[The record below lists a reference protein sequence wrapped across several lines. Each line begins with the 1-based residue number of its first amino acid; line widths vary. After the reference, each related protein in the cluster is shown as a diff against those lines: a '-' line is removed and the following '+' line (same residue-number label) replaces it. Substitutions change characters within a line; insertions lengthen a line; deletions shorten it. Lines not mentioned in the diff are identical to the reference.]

1 MWRPPSWRTPAT
13 APSSRAP
20 QRMAASRRASPLQ
33 SGAVALGD
41 RARRGGGL
49 GSPLTPFCKHW
60 RLALVS

>member
-1 MWRPPSWRTPAT
+1 
-13 APSSRAP
+13 
-20 QRMAASRRASPLQ
+20 MAASRRASPLQ